1 MNALEL
7 FLLKL
12 DESSYDCRDAH
23 TIYEEFQLIGAQLFN
38 EERPDV
44 ALISNLDGQVFLVN
58 KSFDI
63 KLDKENGTING
74 LSPGMSGTQTFAD
87 GSIIPFFRPDVA
99 NYTIQDFEYFE
110 KRYSECKNLFPKTE
124 YGLMIY
130 FGAKTKYSKHKDF
143 KKQLCNELFR
153 LSKDYFSKAEKG
165 GDKNFYGMDF
175 FHTIRLA
182 FGIAENE
189 RIEPELSNII
199 QYLFEIHQNW
209 DITKEGTLRIL
220 LDISALMS
228 DYFGLFNSKI
238 DFQKVLDKNLEGAK
252 ELEKTYIWGAIY
264 AVDRNINIEQKRKK
278 PADTLNEYKAH
289 LYEKLAVEAESR
301 SNMTCV
307 GFVEDALR
315 IYEQL
320 QDFENIKRLEQYYS
334 DLRGKFH
341 LTEFRQSLPREY
353 HEMITERITSTVAES
368 SDGEILYHFVK
379 TPWYDSMAKIKEQ
392 SLELSKQSVLLSM
405 LSTTIIDK
413 FGNTVDVFNTEEV
426 KEKSN
431 FWSTYSYNFQI
442 GTHTMNRFFVEAYK
456 AGKLNYQS
464 VLSYLEKTWFNEVIE
479 RNYHGRKVEIKP
491 IDTLK
496 PGLKRIF
503 EELDKSYADNEYQ
516 PDFVTVIDSLG
527 LKVEGLLRYFCERI
541 GIATFKTRLKGKGPE
556 KLVMEKLLDDLLSD
570 IAHQPPLKP
579 DQITNFDEEDR
590 IYIKYVMVEKAGL
603 NLRNEVAHSLMDIF
617 EYSFEHVVVIFCII
631 MKLSKYK
638 IVEIK
643 GEKRYDHSSK

>member
-1 MNALEL
+1 MNSLEKYL
-7 FLLKL
+7 IKL

-23 TIYEEFQLIGAQLFN
+23 TINDEFQEVGKKLIDEGKDDITAICDID
-38 EERPDV
+38 R
-44 ALISNLDGQVFLVN
+44 QVFSVQ
-58 KSFDI
+58 KSFDTV
-63 KLDKENGTING
+63 LDNEKGTING
-74 LSPGMSGTQTFAD
+74 LSWQWSGFQTIED
-87 GSIIPFFRPDVA
+87 GSEIPVYWPDVERF
-99 NYTIQDFEYFE
+99 TQQDFEYFE
-110 KRYSECKNLFPKTE
+110 KRYSECKNLFAKTE
-124 YGLMIY
+124 YGLMVY
-130 FGAKTKYSKHKDF
+130 FGGKTKSSKHQEF
-143 KKQLCNELFR
+143 KKQLCNELFD
-153 LSKDYFSKAEKG
+153 LSKVYYSKAEKG
-165 GDKNFYGMDF
+165 GDKNFYRMDF
-175 FHTIRLA
+175 YHTIRLA

-189 RIEPELSNII
+189 RIEPELSGII

-228 DYFGLFNSKI
+228 EYFGLFNSKI

-264 AVDRNINIEQKRKK
+264 AVDRNINIEQKRKN
-278 PADTLNEYKAH
+278 PADTLNAYKAH

-353 HEMITERITSTVAES
+353 HEMITERSTSTVAES

-379 TPWYDSMAKIKEQ
+379 TPWYDSIAKIKEQ

-405 LSTTIIDK
+405 LATTIVDK
-413 FGNTVDVFNTEEV
+413 FGNTDDVFNTEEE

-431 FWSTYSYNFQI
+431 FWSSYSYNFQI

-503 EELDKSYADNEYQ
+503 EELEKSYADNEYQ

-590 IYIKYVMVEKAGL
+590 IYIKYVMAEKAGL